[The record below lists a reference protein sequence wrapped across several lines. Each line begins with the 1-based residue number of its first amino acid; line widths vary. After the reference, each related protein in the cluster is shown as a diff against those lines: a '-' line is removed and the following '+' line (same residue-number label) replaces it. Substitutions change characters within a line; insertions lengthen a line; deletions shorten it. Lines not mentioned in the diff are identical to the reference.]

1 MSRDRFDVLE
11 RFEPLFE
18 VPEPSFERFV
28 HRRDRRRRNQRVTS
42 RVVGFAVF
50 VAAIWI
56 VTTVGSLDRTQTPAV
71 PGAET
76 GPTVTEPTAPHEG
89 GWDGFG
95 VPPEGAVP
103 STPEEGRLVARY
115 SAIHVGEVFVYADGR
130 VIWLPDGGWPILN
143 SGSHPRASSSCG
155 PRS

>member
-1 MSRDRFDVLE
+1 M
-11 RFEPLFE
+11 
-18 VPEPSFERFV
+18 
-28 HRRDRRRRNQRVTS
+28 
-42 RVVGFAVF
+42 AVF
-50 VAAIWI
+50 VAAVWI
-56 VTTVGSLDRTQTPAV
+56 VTSGLSLDRSEKSVVPAGTG
-71 PGAET
+71 PAET
-76 GPTVTEPTAPHEG
+76 GPAEIGPTVTGPTAPHEG